1 MLSPKLCAQERRRL
15 PLCCSPSPPEPKAK
29 QPSWAAAEA
38 ASSGCVRR
46 KGPDLNQSSVISKQF
61 VSAFGPAAPS
71 PLNYSPGEGREFE
84 VKHECFPQSSI
95 APGFSHS
102 LFPGFPLPF
111 AKEDCFHLK
120 TLQERDFSSNS
131 SARSS
136 PQVVN

>member
-1 MLSPKLCAQERRRL
+1 MTEDAQPQAVRSGEAQAP
-15 PLCCSPSPPEPKAK
+15 PLLLAVSSRAQSKA
-29 QPSWAAAEA
+29 AELGAAEA

-102 LFPGFPLPF
+102 FFLDFPFLLPR
-111 AKEDCFHLK
+111 K
-120 TLQERDFSSNS
+120 TAST
-131 SARSS
+131 
-136 PQVVN
+136 